1 MTTDAPAL
9 PAPTDQPDGP
19 SPAGATP
26 PTKPLPTAAGDVGS
40 EPTQSAS
47 PAAPASPATP
57 LAPTAS
63 PPAPLVPSHPAVT
76 DLTVA
81 DGQLV
86 VGGVPLRRLADRV
99 GSTPFFAYDRQ
110 RITDRVAEVRA
121 ALGGAVRLGYAVK
134 ANPMPAVV
142 QHLAGLVD
150 ALDVASAHE
159 MHTALDT
166 GTGPEHISFAGPGK
180 TPQEIRSAVAAGV
193 LIELE
198 SETEARRVVAAG
210 EELGVT
216 PRVAV
221 RVNPDFAVRGSGMRM
236 SGGPQQFGV
245 DAEQVPDLLA
255 SLRGTGVEMSGFHV
269 FAGSQN
275 LDAELI
281 AHAQRATADLV
292 LALAEHAPGPVRYV
306 NLGGGLGI
314 PYFPKDRPVDL
325 ARVGESLAAVVADR
339 IAPALP
345 DADVH
350 VELGRY
356 LVGEAGY
363 YVTRVV
369 DRKVSRGR
377 TYLVVDGGMHHQLAA
392 SGNLGQ
398 VIRRNYPVL
407 IGDRMAPATAPG
419 VDPPATAVDPTEQ
432 ATVVGCLCTP
442 LDLLADDVPL
452 PRAEPGD
459 LVVVLQAGAYG
470 LTASPTAF
478 LGHPAPAE
486 VLV

>member
-1 MTTDAPAL
+1 MTA
-9 PAPTDQPDGP
+9 Q
-19 SPAGATP
+19 
-26 PTKPLPTAAGDVGS
+26 
-40 EPTQSAS
+40 
-47 PAAPASPATP
+47 
-57 LAPTAS
+57 
-63 PPAPLVPSHPAVT
+63 PLVAPHPAVAAVPVSG
-76 DLTVA
+76 DEIL
-81 DGQLV
+81 
-86 VGGVPLRRLADRV
+86 VGGVPLTRLAARV

-110 RITDRVAEVRA
+110 RITDRVREVKA
-121 ALGGAVRLGYAVK
+121 ALGDAVRLGYAVK

-166 GTGPEHISFAGPGK
+166 GTDPHRISFAGPGK
-180 TPQEIRSAVAAGV
+180 TPEEIRSAVAAGV
-193 LIELE
+193 LVELE
-198 SETEARRVVAAG
+198 SQTEARRVVAAG
-210 EELGVT
+210 DALGVV
-216 PRVAV
+216 PRVAI

-245 DAEQVPDLLA
+245 DAEQVPDLLRY
-255 SLRGTGVEMSGFHV
+255 LGTTGVDMVGFHV

-281 AHAQRATADLV
+281 AGAQRATADLV
-292 LALAEHAPGPVRYV
+292 VALAEHASGPVRYV

-325 ARVGESLAAVVADR
+325 ARVGENLAAVVAGQ

-350 VELGRY
+350 IELGRY
-356 LVGEAGY
+356 LVGEAGS
-363 YVTRVV
+363 YVTRVI

-407 IGDRMAPATAPG
+407 VGNRMASSE
-419 VDPPATAVDPTEQ
+419 TEQ

-452 PRAEPGD
+452 PRAEPDD